1 MTNDRDPIL
10 QSLFAAAQKD
20 LDGEAFTDRV
30 NKKTRSQRNR
40 ILAALAGTV
49 LVMAACIWIFA
60 IPVQAFPQVVTNFLT
75 TTLIDLGDG
84 WAAWVFS
91 PVNNIAGLL
100 VLSLKAMRMFW
111 KKVIAAS

>member
-10 QSLFAAAQKD
+10 QSMFTAAQKN

-40 ILAALAGTV
+40 MIVALLSV
-49 LVMAACIWIFA
+49 VFVMAVCIWIFA
-60 IPVQAFPQVVTNFLT
+60 IPIQEFPWVVTNFLT

-84 WAAWVFS
+84 WVAWVFS

-100 VLSLKAMRMFW
+100 VLSLKAMRMLW

>member
-10 QSLFAAAQKD
+10 QSMFTAAQKD
-20 LDGEAFTDRV
+20 LDGEVFTDRV

-40 ILAALAGTV
+40 MIVALISV
-49 LVMAACIWIFA
+49 VFVMAVCIWIFA
-60 IPVQAFPQVVTNFLT
+60 IPIQEFPRVVTNFLT

-84 WAAWVFS
+84 WVAWVFS

-100 VLSLKAMRMFW
+100 VLSLKAMRMLW
-111 KKVIAAS
+111 KKVIVAS

>member
-10 QSLFAAAQKD
+10 QSLFTAAQKD
-20 LDGEAFTDRV
+20 LDGEVFTDRV

-40 ILAALAGTV
+40 IIAALISVA
-49 LVMAACIWIFA
+49 LVMTACIWIFA
-60 IPVQAFPQVVTNFLT
+60 IPVQEFPRVVTNFLAK
-75 TTLIDLGDG
+75 TLIDLGDG
-84 WAAWVFS
+84 WAAWVLS

-111 KKVIAAS
+111 KKVIATS